1 MWVFVSSGWQ
11 AQADSETH
19 HFNPI
24 PVGIQDEREEVHLSV
39 LETLFK
45 RHAKPLEARAC
56 RLYVGHGDGDVAEP
70 LRFLIAR
77 AVWRRFEVLRAVV
90 MGKLENA

>member
-1 MWVFVSSGWQ
+1 
-11 AQADSETH
+11 
-19 HFNPI
+19 
-24 PVGIQDEREEVHLSV
+24 
-39 LETLFK
+39 
-45 RHAKPLEARAC
+45 
-56 RLYVGHGDGDVAEP
+56 VAEP